1 MAWRQICRGWRSAQ
15 RPAPGGGGA
24 LRSGAPGQPL
34 LYCTSV
40 QSARRRVNGV
50 ELHYRQTGH
59 GGHAAL
65 LLPGSLGSGQ
75 TDFGPQLR
83 SLNKERFT
91 IVAWD
96 PRGYGLSRPPK
107 RDFPLD
113 FFDRDAKD
121 AVGLMKALNFKT
133 FSLLGWSDG
142 GITALI
148 AAAKFPT
155 AVRKLVVW
163 GANAF
168 VSEEDLNIYNALRDV
183 SAWSER
189 MRAPM
194 RELYGD
200 EYFAQTWQAWV
211 DGISQFA
218 QRPDGSICREL
229 LPQIA
234 CPTLIVHGEKDPM
247 VPRFHAEYL
256 LQHIKGSRLHL
267 MPEGKHN
274 LHLRFAGEF
283 NNLVEEFLCL

>member
-1 MAWRQICRGWRSAQ
+1 KTSNFGLQHG
-15 RPAPGGGGA
+15 
-24 LRSGAPGQPL
+24 LDVL
-34 LYCTSV
+34 LTHFRNTSV

-65 LLPGSLGSGQ
+65 LLPGSLGTELTKTILHFQVSSYRIFTVLYICETGC
-75 TDFGPQLR
+75 TIFGR
-83 SLNKERFT
+83 SKYNK
-91 IVAWD
+91 
-96 PRGYGLSRPPK
+96 LS
-107 RDFPLD
+107 FPLD

>member
-65 LLPGSLGSGQ
+65 LLPGSLG
-75 TDFGPQLR
+75 TELT
-83 SLNKERFT
+83 KT
-91 IVAWD
+91 ILHFQV
-96 PRGYGLSRPPK
+96 SSF
-107 RDFPLD
+107 FPLD